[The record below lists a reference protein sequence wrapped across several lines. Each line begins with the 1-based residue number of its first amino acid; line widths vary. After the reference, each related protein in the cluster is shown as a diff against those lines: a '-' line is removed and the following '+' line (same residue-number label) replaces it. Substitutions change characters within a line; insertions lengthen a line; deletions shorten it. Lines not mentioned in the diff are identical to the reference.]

1 MTIQNCIFGVELLYL
16 SLPLIFT
23 LSISPFII
31 YKYIEN
37 IKTMAMDKF
46 NCLDSQKDVSK
57 MSCVWMLKERSVEEN

>member
-16 SLPLIFT
+16 HSPLIFT
-23 LSISPFII
+23 LYISLFLI

-57 MSCVWMLKERSVEEN
+57 VSCAWML